1 MKNSRETNSDMF
13 GPSQGARAV
22 RSGTFGELT
31 LEAAFK
37 AYNVRATND
46 HPEFHYETDIWGRTE
61 RLLIRQFQIQAGYRI
76 DYLYRNFE
84 TDVRLA
90 IECKN
95 QIGPGTTDEKLISTV
110 QSLVETNLPYW
121 LILSGG
127 AFRPAVTK
135 KVAKFIAENNQ
146 RTNVPGRLIF
156 NAAHYLQRAVE
167 RLIERNEF

>member
-1 MKNSRETNSDMF
+1 MNQRDMF
-13 GPSQGARAV
+13 GQSQGARAV

-61 RLLIRQFQIQAGYRI
+61 RLLIRQFQISAGYRV
-76 DYLYRNFE
+76 DYLYRDFE
-84 TDVRLA
+84 TGFRLA

-95 QIGPGTTDEKLISTV
+95 QMGPGTTDEKLFATV
-110 QSLVETNLPYW
+110 LGLVEVQVPYW

-127 AFRPAVTK
+127 SFRPTVTG
-135 KVAKFIAENNQ
+135 KVAKFIEKQNNQ
-146 RTNVPGRLIF
+146 TNTRGRLIF